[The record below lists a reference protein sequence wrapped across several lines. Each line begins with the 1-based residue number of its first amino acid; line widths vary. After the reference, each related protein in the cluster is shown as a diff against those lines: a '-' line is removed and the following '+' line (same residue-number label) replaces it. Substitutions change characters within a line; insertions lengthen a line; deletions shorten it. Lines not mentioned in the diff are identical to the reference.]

1 MILPLAYGYCN
12 VSIMPVKTEPSHRAE
27 QCNQLLYGEKVE
39 IIEVN
44 KNDWVHIQSAW
55 DGYKGWCKFS
65 QLAKIIKREFRKD
78 VKYLAGSQADKLVL
92 PTGVIWLPLGCEL
105 AGLKGGKITPYNEA
119 GKYKG
124 KKLALKDL
132 VLNAENFTTAAKNYL
147 HAPYQ
152 WGGRSTAGIDC
163 SGLVQMALKL
173 CNYPFPRDA
182 DQQAHQGELVDFL
195 QNAQCG
201 DLAFFD
207 NKDGKIVHVGL
218 LLDNQTILHATD
230 AAGRV
235 VIDRIDQAGI
245 ISTSLRIR
253 THNLRFVKRIL
264 N

>member
-1 MILPLAYGYCN
+1 
-12 VSIMPVKTEPSHRAE
+12 MPVKTEPSHRAE
-27 QCNQLLYGEKVE
+27 QNNQLLYGEKVE

-44 KNDWVHIQSAW
+44 KNDWAQIQSTW
-55 DGYKGWCKFS
+55 DSYQGWCKLS
-65 QLAKIIKREFRKD
+65 QLTRVTRKEFRKNA
-78 VKYLAGSQADKLVL
+78 KYLAGSPNSKLVM
-92 PTGVIWLPLGCEL
+92 PSSEMWMPLGAEL
-105 AGLKGGKITPYNEA
+105 TGLKGGKITPYNET
-119 GKYKG
+119 GRYKG
-124 KKLALKDL
+124 KRLAVKSLS
-132 VLNAENFTTAAKNYL
+132 LNAENLANAAKKYL

-152 WGGRSTAGIDC
+152 WGGRSIAGIDC
-163 SGLVQMALKL
+163 SGLIQMGLKL

-182 DQQAHQGELVDFL
+182 DQQANEGTLVDFL
-195 QNAQCG
+195 QNAKCG

-245 ISTSLRIR
+245 ISTSLRMR

-264 N
+264 S